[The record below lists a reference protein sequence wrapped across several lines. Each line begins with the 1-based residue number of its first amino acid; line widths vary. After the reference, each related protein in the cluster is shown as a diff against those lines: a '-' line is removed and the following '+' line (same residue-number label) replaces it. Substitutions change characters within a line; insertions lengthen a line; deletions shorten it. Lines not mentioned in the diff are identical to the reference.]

1 MGEEV
6 IHVCGTDD
14 HGVALEIAAEKYGKS
29 VSELVSEYRTSY
41 KEGMEKMGIEFSIFH
56 GTDTKQHEVIAH
68 DFFRKLYNQN
78 LLEERVIKQMYC
90 NTDKMFLPDRY
101 IVWTCPK
108 CKTPGAN
115 GDQCEA
121 CGSMIDPE
129 TLIDPT
135 CKTCKG
141 NNLELKESKHL
152 FFLLDKFQDSLKIRL
167 ETKTDRKANVMST
180 SLGKWI
186 KDSLQPRCYTR
197 DIKCGI
203 SVPLEG
209 FEEKTIYVWF
219 EAPLGYISIT
229 KKYFDDLGKPELF
242 EQYWNDPET
251 QLIEF
256 IGKDNIVF
264 HTIIWPALLMA
275 YNEGMTEKGYILPAN
290 VPANEFLNLEGK
302 KFSTSRGWAV
312 WLDDIVANYN
322 PDYIRFYL
330 TCVIPETQ
338 DSDFKWKEFQDK
350 CNNLCDSLGNL
361 SSRVL
366 NLSMKYCDGQ
376 FDSFDTIDRYFEWV
390 DNQTI
395 SQVQSFVWQCLTHRD
410 SILTHLAKFEF
421 RDGLLELMELF
432 ALANKFV
439 NDTKPWEIGKENPEL
454 TKKILA
460 VLGWYL
466 VLVGVIMRP
475 YLPFTSQIILHTLI
489 EDQELD
495 AQTIGDRF
503 DARNYKK
510 MTEKPEHLFVKITDE
525 QIEEEMAKLNN

>member
-1 MGEEV
+1 
-6 IHVCGTDD
+6 
-14 HGVALEIAAEKYGKS
+14 
-29 VSELVSEYRTSY
+29 
-41 KEGMEKMGIEFSIFH
+41 
-56 GTDTKQHEVIAH
+56 
-68 DFFRKLYNQN
+68 
-78 LLEERVIKQMYC
+78 
-90 NTDKMFLPDRY
+90 
-101 IVWTCPK
+101 
-108 CKTPGAN
+108 
-115 GDQCEA
+115 
-121 CGSMIDPE
+121 MIDPE

-376 FDSFDTIDRYFEWV
+376 FDSFDTIDRYFE
-390 DNQTI
+390 
-395 SQVQSFVWQCLTHRD
+395 
-410 SILTHLAKFEF
+410 
-421 RDGLLELMELF
+421 
-432 ALANKFV
+432 
-439 NDTKPWEIGKENPEL
+439 
-454 TKKILA
+454 
-460 VLGWYL
+460 
-466 VLVGVIMRP
+466 
-475 YLPFTSQIILHTLI
+475 
-489 EDQELD
+489 
-495 AQTIGDRF
+495 
-503 DARNYKK
+503 
-510 MTEKPEHLFVKITDE
+510 
-525 QIEEEMAKLNN
+525 